1 VAATTIYA
9 AGVLCWRETAEGVRV
24 LLVKRPDYGDVSV
37 PKGKLDPG
45 ELLPETAAREL
56 LEETGI
62 RATLGAPI
70 GDVRYQVNGRP
81 KFVQYWA
88 AEVLGHQVEA
98 AEFTPNDEISA
109 VEWVPI
115 AQAKKM
121 VSYPHDRKMIAT
133 LQDRLKRGT
142 ARTFALTVLRHGK
155 AIPAGDWDGPDHL
168 RPLLYRG
175 RRQAEQVAPS
185 IAAYGPRRIWT
196 STATRCRE
204 TIAPL
209 AALTGVAVK
218 ESVGLSQDAFEA
230 GVARVARLV
239 EKRLE
244 ARRGAVL
251 CSHGPVIPDVVEAIR
266 HATSAHRSGLQ
277 RAANLATG
285 DFAVFHLALDTERPH
300 LVEVEVHSPTA

>member
-1 VAATTIYA
+1 MAAPTIYA
-9 AGVLCWRETAEGVRV
+9 AGVLCWRETTEGVRV

-62 RATLGAPI
+62 RAILGAPI
-70 GDVRYQVNGRP
+70 GNVRYQVNGRP

-121 VSYPHDRKMIAT
+121 MSYPHDREMIAT
-133 LQDRLKRGT
+133 LQERLKRGA
-142 ARTFALTVLRHGK
+142 ARTFSITILRHGK
-155 AIPAGDWDGPDHL
+155 AVAASGWDGPDHL

-175 RRQAEQVAPS
+175 QQQAEQVAPS
-185 IAAYGPRRIWT
+185 IAAYGPKRIWT
-196 STATRCRE
+196 STARRCRE
-204 TIAPL
+204 TVAPL
-209 AALTGVAVK
+209 AALTGIDVK
-218 ESVGLSQDAFEA
+218 ESTAISQDAHEA
-230 GVARVARLV
+230 GRAHADRLV

-244 ARRGAVL
+244 ARRPAVL
-251 CSHGPVIPDVVEAIR
+251 CSHGPVIPELVEALR
-266 HATSAHRSGLQ
+266 HGAAAHRTGLQ

-285 DFAVFHLALDTERPH
+285 DFAVFHLTLETAQPH
-300 LVEVEVHSPTA
+300 LVEVEVHSPAA